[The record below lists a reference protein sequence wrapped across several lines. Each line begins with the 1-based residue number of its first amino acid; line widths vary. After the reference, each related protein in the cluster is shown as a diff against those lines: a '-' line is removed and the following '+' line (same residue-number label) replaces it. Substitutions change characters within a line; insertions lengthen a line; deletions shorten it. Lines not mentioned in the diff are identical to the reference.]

1 MTHFP
6 EHAMTHPRVAHRAAA
21 AVALALA
28 IVVSSTGC
36 ASSGVNKGQ
45 INVISIQDEWQLG
58 QQLERDLA
66 RELRL
71 VDDRA
76 ALAYVN
82 DVGQR
87 IVRQTEMANLPWKFH
102 LVANREVNAFNIP
115 GGHVYVN
122 TGLIAEADDA
132 AEFAGVLAHEIS
144 HGVSRHGTEQLSRAY
159 GISILGGILLGQNPA
174 AYQQILAQ
182 IVAQGSLARFS
193 RSAESEADRLGIRY
207 MYGAGFDPRGLVDIF
222 RQLLAT
228 RQRQPGSVE
237 RFFST
242 HPLTEER
249 LAEAQ
254 REIDSLPQRSGLVER
269 DGGFQ
274 DLQSRVARY

>member
-1 MTHFP
+1 MT
-6 EHAMTHPRVAHRAAA
+6 TQRIVHRTATAAL
-21 AVALALA
+21 LALA
-28 IVVSSTGC
+28 IAGC
-36 ASSGVNKGQ
+36 ASSGVNQGQ
-45 INVISIQDEWQLG
+45 LNLISLQEEWQLG

-66 RELRL
+66 QKLPL
-71 VDDRA
+71 VNDRA

-82 DVGQR
+82 EVGQR
-87 IVRQTEMANLPWKFH
+87 IVRQTEMGNLPWEFH

-159 GISILGGILLGQNPA
+159 GLSILGGILLGQNPA

-207 MYGAGFDPRGLVDIF
+207 MYGAGYDPRGLVDIF
-222 RQLLAT
+222 QKLLSA
-228 RQRQPGSVE
+228 RQRRPSSVE

-249 LAEAQ
+249 LSEAR
-254 REIDSLPQRSGLVER
+254 REIDALPQRSGLVER
-269 DGGFQ
+269 EAGYQ
-274 DLQSRVARY
+274 QLQSRVGRLGG

>member
-1 MTHFP
+1 MN
-6 EHAMTHPRVAHRAAA
+6 AHRNPSRAAG
-21 AVALALA
+21 AVALVLAAALVA
-28 IVVSSTGC
+28 GAC
-36 ASSGVNKGQ
+36 ASSGVNQGQ
-45 INVISIQDEWQLG
+45 LNVISLEEEWRLG

-66 RELRL
+66 SRLRL

-82 DVGQR
+82 EVGQR

-102 LVANREVNAFNIP
+102 LVANPEVNAFNIP
-115 GGHVYVN
+115 GGHVYVH

-159 GISILGGILLGQNPA
+159 GLSILGGILLGENPA

-193 RSAESEADRLGIRY
+193 RSAETEADRLGIRY
-207 MYGAGFDPRGLVDIF
+207 MYGAGYEPRGLVEIF
-222 RQLLAT
+222 QKLLSA
-228 RQRQPGSVE
+228 RQRRPGSVE

-242 HPLTEER
+242 HPLTEDR
-249 LAEAQ
+249 IAEAE
-254 REIDSLPQRSGLVER
+254 REIAGLPGRGGLVER
-269 DGGFQ
+269 EAGFQ
-274 DLQSRVARY
+274 DLQNRVARYGR

>member
-1 MTHFP
+1 MTRYRIP
-6 EHAMTHPRVAHRAAA
+6 RHAACV
-21 AVALALA
+21 VALALA
-28 IVVSSTGC
+28 VAGC

-45 INVISIQDEWQLG
+45 LNLISLQEEWQLG
-58 QQLERDLA
+58 QQLEADLA
-66 RELRL
+66 RQLPL
-71 VDDRA
+71 VNDRA

-82 DVGQR
+82 EVGQR
-87 IVRQTEMANLPWKFH
+87 LVRQTEMANLPWEFH
-102 LVANREVNAFNIP
+102 LVASREVNAFNIP

-132 AEFAGVLAHEIS
+132 AEFAGVMAHEIS

-182 IVAQGSLARFS
+182 ILAQGSLARFS
-193 RSAESEADRLGIRY
+193 RSAETEADRLGVRS
-207 MYGAGFDPRGLVDIF
+207 MYGAGYDPRGLVDIF
-222 RQLLAT
+222 QKLLSA
-228 RQRQPGSVE
+228 RQRRPSSVE

-249 LAEAQ
+249 ISDAQ
-254 REIDSLPQRSGLVER
+254 KEIASLPQRGGLVER
-269 DGGFQ
+269 EGGFEE
-274 DLQSRVARY
+274 LQSRVARYGR

>member
-1 MTHFP
+1 M
-6 EHAMTHPRVAHRAAA
+6 
-21 AVALALA
+21 
-28 IVVSSTGC
+28 
-36 ASSGVNKGQ
+36 
-45 INVISIQDEWQLG
+45 G
-58 QQLERDLA
+58 QQLERELA
-66 RELRL
+66 TKLKL
-71 VDDRA
+71 VNDA
-76 ALAYVN
+76 STVAYVTQI
-82 DVGQR
+82 GQK
-87 IVRQTEMANLPWKFH
+87 IVRQTSLSNVPWEFH
-102 LVANREVNAFNIP
+102 VVADPSINAFNIP
-115 GGHVYVN
+115 GGHVYIN

-207 MYGAGFDPRGLVDIF
+207 MYGAGYDPRGLVDIF
-222 RQLLAT
+222 QKLLSA
-228 RQRQPGSVE
+228 RQRRPSSVE

-249 LAEAQ
+249 LSDAR
-254 REIDSLPQRSGLVER
+254 REIESLPQRGGLV
-269 DGGFQ
+269 
-274 DLQSRVARY
+274 